1 MPRYLIERTWDDLD
15 EQAMDEAATRSKR
28 IAEQRFPQITWEHS
42 HVVSDDDG
50 NTVSFCVY
58 DAPDPQA
65 IYEHATELGRH
76 QVSNVFEIGGDIS
89 PSDFPS

>member
-1 MPRYLIERTWDDLD
+1 MPRYLVQRVFDDMDDD
-15 EQAMDEAATRSKR
+15 ELTELAARSKR
-28 IAEQRFPQITWEHS
+28 IGKEQFPQITWEHS
-42 HVVSDDDG
+42 HVVTDGDG
-50 NTVSFCVY
+50 NTISFCVY

>member
-42 HVVSDDDG
+42 HVVDDADG
-50 NTVSFCVY
+50 NVKSFCVY
-58 DAPDPQA
+58 GAPEPAVIFQHAEELGQHHIDK
-65 IYEHATELGRH
+65 IYEIA
-76 QVSNVFEIGGDIS
+76 GDIS
-89 PSDFPS
+89 PRDFPT